1 MPDSKDLKD
10 LDSQLKKT
18 LISAESFK
26 RGSSVAF
33 DPSKNILNI
42 QKTLSKLVEN
52 VRSLVNIVGD
62 LGKIVNNNYKK
73 ITILKNISRTQ
84 SSIE

>member
-18 LISAESFK
+18 IISAESFK

-33 DPSKNILNI
+33 DASKNILNPKV

-52 VRSLVNIVGD
+52 VRNLLI
-62 LGKIVNNNYKK
+62 
-73 ITILKNISRTQ
+73 
-84 SSIE
+84 